1 MGCQVTTNM
10 LIRDEER
17 RFYIQVPNLID
28 DMNLSP
34 YAVRL
39 YLRLKRV
46 AGEKGECW
54 QSVRTLAKACKMSVG
69 TVTNARRE
77 LFNAGLIAI
86 QNTDNP
92 HGGRDF
98 ITVTIK
104 NIWAKN
110 ISEYAASSYSELA
123 SSPGE
128 FTSSPGELKNNPL
141 RITDDSI
148 SPEIA
153 EVATFFSNNIHP
165 ITPAVYDQLPDA
177 IETYTT
183 EWVRDAILLAAN
195 NNARSWAYVV
205 KCLENRKAGRN
216 GKAKHPVKEEKYS
229 EVHQ

>member
-1 MGCQVTTNM
+1 MTATKLLVK
-10 LIRDEER
+10 DDER
-17 RFYIQVPNLID
+17 RYFIQVPNLID
-28 DMNLSP
+28 DLDLSP

-54 QSVRTLAKACKMSVG
+54 QSVKTLAKACKMSTG

-77 LFNAGLIAI
+77 LYNAGLIAI

-104 NIWAKN
+104 DIWARN
-110 ISEYAASSYSELA
+110 VSEYTPSSYSELA

-148 SPEIA
+148 SSEIA
-153 EVATFFSNNIHP
+153 ELATFFSNNIHP
-165 ITPAVYDQLPDA
+165 ITQAVYDQLPDTV
-177 IETYTT
+177 EMYTT

-195 NNARSWAYVV
+195 NNARSWAYII
-205 KCLENRKAGRN
+205 KCLENRRAGRD
-216 GKAKHPVKEEKYS
+216 GKAKRPAKEEKYS
-229 EVHQ
+229 EVHR